1 MQDID
6 NVPPPLLSFQCL
18 PFRTFQCLQIIVVG
32 IAVFDSN
39 KNNIRILQMRDI
51 WHIGSAT
58 IPRPSRRPADRTR
71 HSVACATIDRG
82 AAVGRDARASA
93 VLRSRRTDPTR
104 TRRCSEAGAV
114 RSPADSDRTRRIAS
128 DHRTRR
134 SRSRDLLVQE
144 DIHVA
149 CISSTTWL
157 IKIWTNTFI
166 YPSAKCEKCK
176 MKIRGV
182 HFLCFFQIK

>member
-18 PFRTFQCLQIIVVG
+18 QIVVG
-32 IAVFDSN
+32 IAVFDLN

-58 IPRPSRRPADRTR
+58 IPRPSCRPADRTR

-114 RSPADSDRTRRIAS
+114 RSPADSDRTRCIAS

-182 HFLCFFQIK
+182 HFSCFFQIK